1 MSEKKLKH
9 DQVESAPSKIKN
21 ASDVEQ
27 FSYLVS
33 DGFQITGSGDTT
45 VSFNSADKRI
55 IITSSPGAGGGGAVT
70 SFNGRTGGVVSTEG
84 DYSLNLLGD
93 VNINTPLNND
103 TIFYNTSTLQWEN
116 KPVLINHNDTLGI
129 QGGSTG
135 DYLHVTTNERTIWN
149 LNSASSYLQFDNVSS
164 FRALSLSQKNYLL
177 NGTFKGVQLNGYYSE
192 GDTPNPIIY
201 NITSSLKPDD
211 AGSIFEIQGLKFEHK
226 FTEKSIDIRYFGIIN
241 NNSIDQSTKLDAHA
255 KYCDEN
261 DIYEID
267 YNYFDILTSKTIL
280 YTSTRGSKHS
290 GITFRKAHKIKN
302 LTVRNDQSVTLYQ
315 GNKLIQFVPTFN
327 PTTETVF
334 ELENVVFDPYN
345 PNFTIVDGEADG
357 YMMGFAA
364 FVQPSTWVRTSGV
377 ATESNWS
384 FSYNNVKFISPAV
397 SYNIATADIF
407 AKNITLNNVDGD
419 YWGLF
424 YFFLSKY
431 VYFDNFKG
439 VFRDDLH
446 TGSGRLLVTNL
457 AHVETEIGTNTVT
470 LADWYLSN
478 LKCTLKTTGLD
489 HVVFKAH
496 NIGTH
501 NFGNVFFEN
510 CQGNVDFFSSDT
522 SKMTVNNIV
531 AKNITPILQLNCFF
545 NKLTV
550 NDSVFRFG
558 NTFLTSTRATALP
571 YIEVNDSELTG
582 ALCFSGGVRTDIT
595 TIKFNRVKLPT
606 DATNGIART
615 SNFVVNNMYINDCE
629 SRSQRLFEATVE
641 NLYID
646 GLQTSLSSIDNFCFF
661 RDLAG
666 FTNTR
671 NVEINNLKFANVP
684 QNVSSSFFTLSAG
697 ITLNYKKLTN
707 SFTHSRIGSFDYEGN
722 VYPMKRGTT
731 ALRPTNLDTTKIG
744 TEYYDTTI
752 NRPIYWNGTAWVD
765 ALNTSSGTYTVTFVA
780 VANVSSVT
788 SAGLASWI
796 KIGNIVSV
804 TIPVNITP
812 TASTT
817 TTTFTATMP
826 INRAT
831 SSSINIGSGTLTS
844 SSGFALYPARVLA
857 TATNAVT
864 VNYIP
869 TNTSIGT
876 GTITFQYDITQ

>member
-1 MSEKKLKH
+1 MTPQEIENIINEFIIDNNTNQVTPAKLRFVLKTIN
-9 DQVESAPSKIKN
+9 DAIKVTDPASVSALPPLALN
-21 ASDVEQ
+21 PFNNE
-27 FSYLVS
+27 FSINPVNDAQ
-33 DGFQITGSGDTT
+33 DGFLSKDDY
-45 VSFNSADKRI
+45 VSFKN
-55 IITSSPGAGGGGAVT
+55 
-70 SFNGRTGGVVSTEG
+70 
-84 DYSLNLLGD
+84 
-93 VNINTPLNND
+93 
-103 TIFYNTSTLQWEN
+103 
-116 KPVLINHNDTLGI
+116 
-129 QGGSTG
+129 
-135 DYLHVTTNERTIWN
+135 N
-149 LNSASSYLQFDNVSS
+149 LNSQNSLLKFNTVAD
-164 FRALSLSQKNYLL
+164 FRAMTLAQKNEIVS
-177 NGTFKGVQLNGYYSE
+177 GKWFGVQLNGYYSIF
-192 GDTPNPIIY
+192 DTPSPVIY
-201 NITSSLKPDD
+201 RPSSTTNTDD
-211 AGSIFEIQGLKFEHK
+211 GGSVFEIQGVKFEHK
-226 FTEKSIDIRYFGIIN
+226 FTEKSIDIRYFGVVN
-241 NNSIDQSTKLDAHA
+241 NNTIDQSSKLDAHA

-261 DIYEID
+261 NIYEID

-315 GNKLIQFVPTFN
+315 GGKLIQFVPTFN
-327 PTTETVF
+327 PATETVF

-364 FVQPSTWVRTSGV
+364 FVQPSTWVRASGV

-397 SYNIATADIF
+397 SYNMATADIF
-407 AKNITLNNVDGD
+407 AKNIILNNVDGD

-470 LADWYLSN
+470 LADWYLNN

-510 CQGNVDFFSSDT
+510 CQGTIDFFSSDT
-522 SKMTVNNIV
+522 SKMTVNSIV
-531 AKNITPILQLNCFF
+531 ARNITPILQLNCFF

-558 NTFLTSTRATALP
+558 NTFITSTRATALP

-582 ALCFSGGVRTDIT
+582 ALCFSGGVRTDVT

-646 GLQTSLSSIDNFCFF
+646 GLQTSLTSIDNFCFF

-666 FTNTR
+666 FTTTR
-671 NVEINNLKFANVP
+671 NVEVNNLKFANVP
-684 QNVSSSFFTLSAG
+684 QNASSSFFTLSAG
-697 ITLNYKKLTN
+697 LTLNYKKLTN

-722 VYPMKRGTT
+722 VYPIMRGTT
-731 ALRPTNLDTTKIG
+731 AQRPAGLGTTKIG
-744 TEYYDTTI
+744 FFYYDTTI
-752 NRPIYWNGTAWVD
+752 GKLIYWNG
-765 ALNTSSGTYTVTFVA
+765 
-780 VANVSSVT
+780 
-788 SAGLASWI
+788 ASWI
-796 KIGNIVSV
+796 INDSSYKVYTVMMNQSGTSAPSIALTLENTLGGTV
-804 TIPVNITP
+804 TWTRLS
-812 TASTT
+812 AGDY
-817 TTTFTATMP
+817 
-826 INRAT
+826 R
-831 SSSINIGSGTLTS
+831 GTLTGAFTLSKTIAFTSLSGAVSTNPLFISGERVS
-844 SSGFALYPARVLA
+844 SNEIRITTYNGVTPTDGLM
-857 TATNAVT
+857 TNAIIEFRVY
-864 VNYIP
+864 N
-869 TNTSIGT
+869 
-876 GTITFQYDITQ
+876 